1 MKNHWIDI
9 LKYNLWANNRTVEFL
24 NQYDES
30 NSIRP
35 IVNSF
40 PSIEL
45 TMKHL
50 WGAEKIWLMRLTGK
64 SEATFPEFNGMLQDV
79 FRPGL
84 KVSMEFKEFI
94 ENQEETFFNSTC
106 NFRDTK
112 GKAYSIPVQQII
124 HHVMNHS
131 TYHRGQITT
140 LGRQADF
147 GEIKSTDYITYVNEG

>member
-9 LKYNLWANNRTVEFL
+9 LKYNLWANHRIVDLL

-30 NSIRP
+30 ISTRP

-50 WGAEKIWLMRLTGK
+50 WGAEKIWLMRLQGN
-64 SEATFPEFNGMLQDV
+64 SAATFPVFNGSLQDV
-79 FRPGL
+79 FQMGL
-84 KVSMEFKEFI
+84 KVSAEFKEFI
-94 ENQEETFFNSTC
+94 ENQQEAFFDSKC
-106 NFRDTK
+106 DFQDTK
-112 GKAYSIPVQQII
+112 GNDFSLPVQQII
-124 HHVMNHS
+124 HHAMNHS

-140 LGRQADF
+140 LGRQANF
-147 GEIKSTDYITYVNEG
+147 GEIKSTDYISYVTSD